1 MNHCILCPSEKTAP
15 LCKVDGY
22 DYFQCPEC
30 GLIFMDPNQRLSPSV
45 EKSRYDQHEND
56 SEDEHYR
63 KFLSKLF
70 EPLDKLLSRESFGLD
85 FGSGPGPTLSVMFEE
100 RGHQMNIFDPFYA
113 NDPSVFEHQ
122 YDFITCTE
130 TAEHLFNPRKEF
142 ERLWS
147 CLKPG
152 GYLGI
157 MTKLVPSIEAF
168 PTWYYRR
175 DDTHVTFYCDETL
188 PWMADHWGAS
198 VDIIGK
204 SVAIF
209 KKPE

>member
-1 MNHCILCPSEKTAP
+1 
-15 LCKVDGY
+15 
-22 DYFQCPEC
+22 
-30 GLIFMDPNQRLSPSV
+30 MDTNQRLSPSE
-45 EKSRYDQHEND
+45 EKSRYDQHENN
-56 SEDEHYR
+56 SEDVRYR
-63 KFLSKLF
+63 SFLNQLF
-70 EPLDKLLSRESFGLD
+70 EPLEKQLGRESFGLD
-85 FGSGPGPTLSVMFEE
+85 FGSGPGPTLSIMFEE

-113 NDPSVFEHQ
+113 NYPSVFEHQ

-130 TAEHLFNPRKEF
+130 TAEHLFNPRREF

-157 MTKLVPSIEAF
+157 MTKLVPSIETF
-168 PTWYYRR
+168 PKWYYRR

-188 PWMADHWGAS
+188 HWMAGLWDAS
-198 VDIIGK
+198 VDLIGDN
-204 SVAIF
+204 VAIF

>member
-1 MNHCILCPSEKTAP
+1 MIHCILCQSEKTDT
-15 LCKVDGY
+15 LCKVEGY

-56 SEDEHYR
+56 PEDEHYR
-63 KFLSKLF
+63 KFLDKLF

-85 FGSGPGPTLSVMFEE
+85 FGSGPGPTLSIMFEE

-157 MTKLVPSIEAF
+157 MTKFVPSIEAF
-168 PTWYYRR
+168 PKWHYRR
-175 DDTHVTFYCDETL
+175 DDTHVAFYSKKTFHRL
-188 PWMADHWGAS
+188 ADHWDAS
-198 VDIIGK
+198 VDIIDN